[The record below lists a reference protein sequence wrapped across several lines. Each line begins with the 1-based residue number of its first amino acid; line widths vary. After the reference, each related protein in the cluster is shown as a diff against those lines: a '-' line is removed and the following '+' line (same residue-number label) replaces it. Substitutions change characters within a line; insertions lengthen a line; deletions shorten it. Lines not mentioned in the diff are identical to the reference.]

1 MSTQAATVRSMVV
14 LSASI
19 HDPLEPRRM
28 VLTRSTVVRVEH
40 FSDDALTKVV
50 EMALEI
56 APDVEEWDRYA

>member
-1 MSTQAATVRSMVV
+1 
-14 LSASI
+14 
-19 HDPLEPRRM
+19 M